1 LHCRRRG
8 NEVTFEASAAPATF
22 VLRLRPGPSATSV
35 SADGRPI
42 SRVDVAGLERSEA
55 GWTVDDRVVVVKA
68 RARRIEI
75 R

>member
-1 LHCRRRG
+1 MILIVSVLGHQ
-8 NEVTFEASAAPATF
+8 ATTRV
-22 VLRLRPGPSATSV
+22 VLRLRPGLSATSV
-35 SADGRPI
+35 SADGQLI
-42 SRVDVAGLERSEA
+42 SRVDAAGLERSEA